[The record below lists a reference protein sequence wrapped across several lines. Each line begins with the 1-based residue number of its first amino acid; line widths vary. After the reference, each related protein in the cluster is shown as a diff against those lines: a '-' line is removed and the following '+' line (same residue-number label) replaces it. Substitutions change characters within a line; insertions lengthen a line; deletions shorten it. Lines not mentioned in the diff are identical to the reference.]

1 MNEELT
7 SFIIK
12 ELDRHHHRRKIIQK
26 VCEKGGL
33 HWKEAERLFIL
44 IEARHK
50 NTAVIPQTPVLL
62 FWSIGMLIIG
72 IGLLAY
78 NTEILFVLFQENILG
93 QTLSLQ
99 GNSYRMI
106 GLFAGA
112 GITAVG
118 MASLWKALGS
128 IFPNC

>member
-1 MNEELT
+1 MDKELT
-7 SFIIK
+7 TFIIR
-12 ELDRHHHRRKIIQK
+12 ELDRHHDRKKIIQK
-26 VCEKGGL
+26 VCEQSGL
-33 HWKEAERLFIL
+33 NWKAAERLFIL

-50 NTAVIPQTPVLL
+50 STAVVPETPVLL

-78 NTEILFVLFQENILG
+78 NTEFLFTLFQKGFLA

-99 GNSYRMI
+99 GNSFRMV

-112 GITAVG
+112 GLTAVG
-118 MASLWKALGS
+118 MACLWKALGVL
-128 IFPNC
+128 FPNC